1 MNNIIESPKITKTT
15 TVNQINI
22 GQFLKGKESQLKAAL
37 PKHLTVERLTRIAV
51 TELRKIPK
59 LRECTVESLFSAIIQ
74 CAQLGLEP
82 GSALGHA
89 YLIPYGRECQFIIG
103 YRGMIDLARR
113 SGEIQSIFSE
123 VVYSNDEFRFEFGLD
138 EKLKHIPARGER
150 GEFVA
155 AYMVAK
161 FKDGGHLIQVMFK
174 NEIDKIRKR
183 SKAANNGPWVTD
195 YDEMAKKTIIRRGFK
210 YLPISIEVARLIE
223 QDDKAGIEEQDNF
236 FVFDGEY
243 EAKEE
248 QKPANKADRIAD
260 KLANDQQEQPTSSE
274 EPRDAE
280 EVAREFFGEEET
292 N

>member
-1 MNNIIESPKITKTT
+1 
-15 TVNQINI
+15 
-22 GQFLKGKESQLKAAL
+22 
-37 PKHLTVERLTRIAV
+37 
-51 TELRKIPK
+51 
-59 LRECTVESLFSAIIQ
+59 
-74 CAQLGLEP
+74 
-82 GSALGHA
+82 LGHA